1 MAAAIIGDGSGG
13 ETVGKL
19 RVAHVPAAQVR
30 TLKCIV
36 RQDKSVG
43 DMGGRADIQGL
54 GIDDALARKAACV
67 KQIGVQLTAQ
77 HRVRLRAA
85 DTCEYA

>member
-1 MAAAIIGDGSGG
+1 
-13 ETVGKL
+13 
-19 RVAHVPAAQVR
+19 
-30 TLKCIV
+30 V
-36 RQDKSVG
+36 RQDEPVG
-43 DMGGRADIQGL
+43 DVGIRADIQGL

-67 KQIGVQLTAQ
+67 KQVGVQLAAQ

>member
-1 MAAAIIGDGSGG
+1 
-13 ETVGKL
+13 
-19 RVAHVPAAQVR
+19 
-30 TLKCIV
+30 
-36 RQDKSVG
+36 
-43 DMGGRADIQGL
+43 MGGRADIQSL